1 LTCEVCVTMVD
12 KVEGYNDVRVMKKHL
27 SSLHK
32 ELGPDKCE
40 ECQQLTLGINED
52 LIEGKI
58 TMATSDR
65 VREHIR
71 VLHET
76 LEINR

>member
-1 LTCEVCVTMVD
+1 MVD
-12 KVEGYNDVRVMKKHL
+12 EVKGYNDVRVMKKHL

-52 LIEGKI
+52 LLEGKI
-58 TMATSDR
+58 TTFQ
-65 VREHIR
+65 VP
-71 VLHET
+71 
-76 LEINR
+76 